1 MENEK
6 LWAYIGILE
15 PAYSVMKDK
24 CEELVLKDL
33 SSRNLP
39 DPNDLTIAESSETKE
54 QIDSHSEQNLLQR
67 SKSLRKFCKKQA
79 TKRIGQDKSPSKR
92 NTRKSSITTTATIN
106 PKNSK
111 DTIKF
116 TLTYNNFNLKFKVST
131 TNTTYNYEAM
141 KTMHLL
147 TERFKNIIS
156 DQLRGDDFVERSG
169 VYVPGCRSTG
179 STSSLSDIPPPSYT
193 SK

>member
-1 MENEK
+1 MSRTKVKHNQYYSQYLALKMENEK

-67 SKSLRKFCKKQA
+67 SKSLRKF
-79 TKRIGQDKSPSKR
+79 
-92 NTRKSSITTTATIN
+92 
-106 PKNSK
+106 
-111 DTIKF
+111 
-116 TLTYNNFNLKFKVST
+116 
-131 TNTTYNYEAM
+131 
-141 KTMHLL
+141 
-147 TERFKNIIS
+147 
-156 DQLRGDDFVERSG
+156 
-169 VYVPGCRSTG
+169 
-179 STSSLSDIPPPSYT
+179 
-193 SK
+193 